1 MVPNSHSVIARGEGW
16 GNTNAIG
23 HEKTLCVCVQIQLAG
38 FAKVYFI
45 LFLASKEPD
54 VSLGHDRV
62 NIGFKF
68 ISWAET

>member
-23 HEKTLCVCVQIQLAG
+23 HEKTLCADSACRFSNGL
-38 FAKVYFI
+38 FYFI
-45 LFLASKEPD
+45 YFASKEPD
-54 VSLGHDRV
+54 VSLSQDRV

-68 ISWAET
+68 IS